1 MKYYIKILGVEIGG
15 IMSASIESSVGWI
28 KKEFTNL
35 SREQCMEIL
44 TILLE
49 HNVEYTKN
57 ENGVFFSW
65 EELGDN
71 VKEIILNTIKF
82 GQLQREKIEE
92 IEKRIDEVRD
102 INGLVSNY

>member
-1 MKYYIKILGVEIGG
+1 
-15 IMSASIESSVGWI
+15 MSVASANANMESSVEWI

-44 TILLE
+44 NVLLE
-49 HNVEYTKN
+49 NKVDYTKN

-65 EELGDN
+65 EDLDDSVRE
-71 VKEIILNTIKF
+71 VILKTINF
-82 GQLQREKIEE
+82 GNIQREKIEE

-102 INGLVSNY
+102 INGRLSN